1 MEFDYKK
8 YLGPDWKPN
17 KNLKPSTIISN
28 HQSWMDIM
36 VHSTRQP
43 PSHVAKVTTKKVPFL
58 GYVSQAVGCL
68 YTDRSGQ
75 KNVNQG
81 LTDVISERQQMCE
94 KGLYPP
100 LIIYP
105 EGGTSNGKQL
115 LKFKRGAFMGL
126 HSIQPIVIKYNSP
139 FFDAENCILSYN
151 VHGGLACSN
160 IWQRINVKT
169 LPVFV
174 PNEYFWQHH

>member
-1 MEFDYKK
+1 
-8 YLGPDWKPN
+8 
-17 KNLKPSTIISN
+17 
-28 HQSWMDIM
+28 
-36 VHSTRQP
+36 
-43 PSHVAKVTTKKVPFL
+43 
-58 GYVSQAVGCL
+58 
-68 YTDRSGQ
+68 
-75 KNVNQG
+75 
-81 LTDVISERQQMCE
+81 MCE

-160 IWQRINVKT
+160 IWQRINVKA
-169 LPVFV
+169 LPIFV
-174 PNEYFWQHH
+174 PNEYFC